1 MTVVASGR
9 VGALVMRQSLGD
21 YCRVE
26 RACKL
31 AARFSIN
38 KGYPPVKRVTKSRL
52 LRSAETRR
60 LLALLLFVF
69 FVRLLVFL
77 LSAYVAFLF
86 LNDPRLLLA
95 CL

>member
-31 AARFSIN
+31 AARFSMN
-38 KGYPPVKRVTKSRL
+38 KGYPPVKRVAKRRL
-52 LRSAETRR
+52 LRSAETLR

-95 CL
+95 CI

>member
-9 VGALVMRQSLGD
+9 VGTLVMRQSLGD

-31 AARFSIN
+31 AARISID
-38 KGYPPVKRVTKSRL
+38 KGYPPVKRAAKSRL
-52 LRSAETRR
+52 FRFAETLR

-86 LNDPRLLLA
+86 LNDPQLLLA